1 MRVPAALISWTMA
14 QQAFNSC
21 MILLLD
27 ALERSSITPGA
38 LKAEKAYVVFQDL
51 QNVHTL
57 AGLAVERISWGLK
70 RLHDL
75 TQLPSTGQPG
85 SRESQGNDAEMQ
97 GPWNEAAN
105 GSHTMYEDTVMNTTG
120 MFLLEDP
127 GLQGFVA
134 EAFAPIAWNLGGVE
148 PPVPFQ
154 LKHERQISQGIG
166 LMESPGSE
174 DDTDDVRSVGV
185 TQGMRRSTTMRSAPT
200 RYATPALDDRQPPPS
215 VTASTLHAN
224 SSRPTQLHQE
234 SQTDFPEDPH
244 RLGHAPHLQ
253 PAGLCDETNNE
264 WAFPA
269 VANAVDKR
277 SLLYAGGFPG
287 VHRDSAV
294 QMRHNSCP
302 TLHRPVPA
310 PPLQRPTYSSPAAS
324 RTQPP
329 TTKSRPLPVPPGVSD
344 QASFQEFLEAV
355 PQPSSSE
362 TNSNGPV
369 TWPVKTAGRSA
380 PFQTQDSALNC
391 VLPFHADQAPPN
403 LLQEMSHEQLTASE
417 YPLHFSEATLMST
430 PLGTEHMS
438 LDEWRRWIGTSAGA

>member
-1 MRVPAALISWTMA
+1 
-14 QQAFNSC
+14 

-27 ALERSSITPGA
+27 ALERGSITPSMN
-38 LKAEKAYVVFQDL
+38 KVERAYVVFQAL
-51 QNVHTL
+51 QDVHTL

-70 RLHDL
+70 RLHDV
-75 TQLPSTGQPG
+75 TQLSAGQPG
-85 SRESQGNDAEMQ
+85 SRESHINDAEMHA
-97 GPWNEAAN
+97 PWNEATN
-105 GSHTMYEDTVMNTTG
+105 GCHAMYEDTVMGTTG

-127 GLQGFVA
+127 GLQGFIP

-154 LKHERQISQGIG
+154 LKHERQISQGTG

-174 DDTDDVRSVGV
+174 ADTDEVRSVGV

-200 RYATPALDDRQPPPS
+200 RYATPALDDRPPPPS

-224 SSRPTQLHQE
+224 STRPTQQHHE
-234 SQTDFPEDPH
+234 SQTAFSEDSH
-244 RLGHAPHLQ
+244 RLGHPPHLQ
-253 PAGLCDETNNE
+253 QAGLCDENNNG
-264 WAFPA
+264 WTFPA

-277 SLLYAGGFPG
+277 SLLYTGEYSGM
-287 VHRDSAV
+287 HRDSTV

-324 RTQPP
+324 RTQLS
-329 TTKSRPLPVPPGVSD
+329 TTKGRPTPVLPGVSD
-344 QASFQEFLEAV
+344 QASFHEFLESI
-355 PQPSSSE
+355 PQLASSE

-369 TWPVKTAGRSA
+369 PWPVKTAGRSA
-380 PFQTQDSALNC
+380 AFQTEDPALNC
-391 VLPFHADQAPPN
+391 VIPLHVDQTSPN
-403 LLQEMSHEQLTASE
+403 LLQDVSHEQLTASE
-417 YPLHFSEATLMST
+417 YPLHFSEAALMST

-438 LDEWRRWIGTSAGA
+438 LDEWRRWIGTSAAGA